1 MRGVYLFIGIAHCV
15 CIWCKTHNV
24 FQIEK
29 YYNKFILTSFCIH
42 NNTKSYFNIAS
53 LYSVPADWEAIFAE
67 ISIVKHVE
75 LIDTAA
81 PAKTRQCC
89 VLSLWL
95 NMRSLFE
102 NYLLRLGN
110 TWTSSWGWKDTKK
123 CSNGP
128 IIIQTQLLVFKSQEL
143 PTEKWFSWPE
153 KTMRHTTNIR
163 RAFV

>member
-89 VLSLWL
+89 VLSLWR

-110 TWTSSWGWKDTKK
+110 TWTSSWGWKDTKMFQWPNYH
-123 CSNGP
+123 SNP
-128 IIIQTQLLVFKSQEL
+128 APCLQESRVADREMVFLARENNATHNKH
-143 PTEKWFSWPE
+143 
-153 KTMRHTTNIR
+153 M
-163 RAFV
+163 